1 MEEFVD
7 HSTIHGLQYLKA
19 PKRWDNVQLRRS
31 KLTFPTQIQIEIEI
45 QNTKYK
51 IQIQIQRNTLTCP
64 IQERLSGVSSKQPV
78 SSLQISPGSDPDLTR
93 ILLCFD
99 LDLTL
104 ILPWFDPDL
113 TLIQHCW
120 SKIDLTLILLL
131 RSYPE
136 RIFWLLAC
144 ICAFVIGTYLI
155 YKVIDKSIT
164 SPVLVS
170 FDGLVNC

>member
-19 PKRWDNVQLRRS
+19 PKRWDYVQRQ
-31 KLTFPTQIQIEIEI
+31 KLTFSNSNKKTNSKKNI
-45 QNTKYK
+45 Y
-51 IQIQIQRNTLTCP
+51 
-64 IQERLSGVSSKQPV
+64 LSYSGTVFRGESEATSFFSS
-78 SSLQISPGSDPDLTR
+78 DLTW
-93 ILLCFD
+93 ILFWSD
-99 LDLTL
+99 LDFAL
-104 ILPWFDPDL
+104 ILPWFDPFLTMILPWFEPDL
-113 TLIQHCW
+113 NLIQHW
-120 SKIDLTLILLL
+120 PKTDITLTLLL

-155 YKVIDKSIT
+155 YRVIDKSIT

-170 FDGLVNC
+170 FDGCVNC